1 MPAKGENGAGGTVL
15 FLIRR
20 PARPAALERRVAA
33 VRERGGRGDVGA
45 TATVE
50 ALVALLGLDRRKLAV
65 ERNLEIVPRS
75 AFGATALAEGDRI
88 EIVAFVGGG

>member
-1 MPAKGENGAGGTVL
+1 MRLFVNGE
-15 FLIRR
+15 
-20 PARPAALERRVAA
+20 AR
-33 VRERGGRGDVGA
+33 DVGA
-45 TATVE
+45 ATTIE

-75 AFGATALAEGDRI
+75 AFAATALADGDRI